1 VKNENELP
9 RLIKETYRA
18 LCYFL
23 RYLGVSEAELDDM
36 AQDVYIKAFNAFD
49 RYDQNR
55 PFKSWLFS
63 IAKNT
68 FIDWTRKQKTKR
80 KFLENNFI
88 KDYSET
94 FENDSNSRADIK
106 ALISELSAEE
116 QILVE
121 LRFFQ
126 DLPFKE
132 VSELTGLT
140 PGAVK
145 MRIFRIIAKMKASI
159 KRENNEQSL

>member
-1 VKNENELP
+1 
-9 RLIKETYRA
+9 
-18 LCYFL
+18 
-23 RYLGVSEAELDDM
+23 LGVSEAELDDM